1 MPQTTFSVEK
11 IRAAAGGF
19 AKGNRYNVT
28 IIPPAVISSGSPVL
42 SKFPYL
48 CEAVSLPTKG
58 IASNAQKVYGPPREI
73 PYGETFT
80 EAALSF
86 ILDDAFT
93 VKEFFDIWQTK
104 IINPETGNVAN
115 YWTNIV
121 GAIKISRLSNDATSF
136 TDADTTYNVELRE
149 AYPSAVGEIALGH
162 SQGSEILKLSV
173 TFKYRKWINLAGGS
187 RGTVAGT
194 GLSGGGI
201 A

>member
-1 MPQTTFSVEK
+1 MAQTIFSVEK

-28 IIPPAVISSGSPVL
+28 IIPPAFMSSNIDTL
-42 SKFPYL
+42 SKFQYL

-58 IASNAQKVYGPPREI
+58 IASNAQDIYGPPREI
-73 PYGETFT
+73 PYRETFT

-86 ILDDAFT
+86 ILDDDFSI
-93 VKEFFDIWQTK
+93 KGFFDSWQAA

-115 YWTNIV
+115 YWTNFV

-136 TDADTTYNVELRE
+136 TDANSSYNIELRE

-162 SQGSEILKLSV
+162 TQGNEILRLSV
-173 TFKYRKWINLAGGS
+173 TFKYRKWMSL
-187 RGTVAGT
+187 T
-194 GLSGGGI
+194 
-201 A
+201 

>member
-1 MPQTTFSVEK
+1 MPQTIFSVEK

-28 IIPPAVISSGSPVL
+28 IIPPQFMSSNSDTL
-42 SKFPYL
+42 SKFQYL
-48 CEAVSLPTKG
+48 CEAISLPTKG
-58 IASNAQKVYGPPREI
+58 IASNAQKIYGPPREI

-93 VKEFFDIWQTK
+93 LKRYFDTWQAN
-104 IINPETGNVAN
+104 IINPESGNVAN
-115 YWTNIV
+115 YWNDITGSIL
-121 GAIKISRLSNDATSF
+121 ISRLPNDSTNMVGGSEK
-136 TDADTTYNVELRE
+136 YKVELRE

-173 TFKYRKWINLAGGS
+173 TFKYRKWMSL
-187 RGTVAGT
+187 T
-194 GLSGGGI
+194 
-201 A
+201 